1 MTAII
6 YNFSDY
12 VKKKK
17 ESLRVSYGFHE
28 EVWALIEESGYDIYD
43 PEDIDQFF
51 YDLGEE
57 EEEEDDG

>member
-12 VKKKK
+12 AKKKN
-17 ESLRVSYGFHE
+17 ESLRVSYGFPK
-28 EVWALIEESGYDIYD
+28 EVWDFIEESGYDVHD
-43 PEDIDQFF
+43 PEAIDQFF

-57 EEEEDDG
+57 EEEEEDV

>member
-12 VKKKK
+12 AKKKR
-17 ESLRVSYGFHE
+17 ESLRVSYGFPK
-28 EVWALIEESGYDIYD
+28 EVWDFIEESGYDVHD
-43 PEDIDQFF
+43 PEAIDQFF

-57 EEEEDDG
+57 EEEEDV

>member
-12 VKKKK
+12 AKKKK
-17 ESLRVSYGFHE
+17 ESLRVSYGFPE

-51 YDLGEE
+51 HDLGEE
-57 EEEEDDG
+57 EEDG

>member
-12 VKKKK
+12 IKKKK

>member
-57 EEEEDDG
+57 EEEDDG